1 VKAAIQ
7 RRGGPTQSRA
17 ALEYW
22 VARSS
27 RAVTFIM
34 LETG

>member
-1 VKAAIQ
+1 MFK
-7 RRGGPTQSRA
+7 TD

-27 RAVTFIM
+27 RAMTISLSVDAVF
-34 LETG
+34 